1 MSLDNIYSCLCKM
14 LHMSYLVLVRFRA
27 RPSMHFKR
35 FFFFNKALNETLVFI
50 WVVELCVV
58 EILEVDL

>member
-1 MSLDNIYSCLCKM
+1 
-14 LHMSYLVLVRFRA
+14 MSYLVLVRFRA
-27 RPSMHFKR
+27 RSSMHFKR
-35 FFFFNKALNETLVFI
+35 FFFNKALNETLVFI